1 MEGPNVGVD
10 AVLYRLV
17 RAGPDRRRPSYVASE
32 LVADPDDVLLDL
44 LKRVRGGG
52 RTPLLDR
59 IDPLGEMVV
68 GTGSASQL
76 LAELRCLADAARA
89 PAEVEQVR
97 QLMLLA
103 RRCLNARDVEIRFE
117 GD

>member
-1 MEGPNVGVD
+1 MGVD

-17 RAGPDRRRPSYVASE
+17 RAGPARRRPSYVASE
-32 LVADPDDVLLDL
+32 TVADPDDVLLDL

-59 IDPLGEMVV
+59 VDPLGELVV
-68 GTGSASQL
+68 SAESAPQL
-76 LAELRCLADAARA
+76 FAELRCLAEVAGA

-97 QLMLLA
+97 RLALLV
-103 RRCLNARDVEIRFE
+103 RRCLNSRDVEIRFE

>member
-1 MEGPNVGVD
+1 MGVD

-17 RAGPDRRRPSYVASE
+17 RAGPTRRRPSYVASE
-32 LVADPDDVLLDL
+32 VVADPDDVLLDL

-59 IDPLGEMVV
+59 VDPLGELVV
-68 GTGSASQL
+68 GAGSAPQL
-76 LAELRCLADAARA
+76 LAELRCLAEAARA
-89 PAEVEQVR
+89 PAEIDQVR
-97 QLMLLA
+97 RLALLA
-103 RRCLNARDVEIRFE
+103 RRCVNTRDVEIRFE

>member
-1 MEGPNVGVD
+1 MGVD

-17 RAGPDRRRPSYVASE
+17 RAGPGRGRPSHVAAGV
-32 LVADPDDVLLDL
+32 VADPDDVLLDL

-59 IDPLGEMVV
+59 VDPLGELVV
-68 GTGSASQL
+68 SAEAAPQL
-76 LAELRCLADAARA
+76 LAELRCLAEVARA
-89 PAEVEQVR
+89 PAEVDRVR
-97 QLMLLA
+97 RLALLA
-103 RRCLNARDVEIRFE
+103 RRCLTSRDVEIRFE

>member
-1 MEGPNVGVD
+1 MGVD

-17 RAGPDRRRPSYVASE
+17 RAGPARRRPSYVASE
-32 LVADPDDVLLDL
+32 VVADPQDVLLDL

-59 IDPLGEMVV
+59 VDPLGELVV
-68 GTGSASQL
+68 SPGSASQL
-76 LAELRCLADAARA
+76 LAELRCLAEVARA
-89 PAEVEQVR
+89 PAEVEHIR
-97 QLMLLA
+97 RLALLA
-103 RRCLNARDVEIRFE
+103 RRCLNTRDVEIRFE

>member
-1 MEGPNVGVD
+1 MGVD

-17 RAGPDRRRPSYVASE
+17 RAGPGRGRPSHIAAGV
-32 LVADPDDVLLDL
+32 VADPDDVLLDL

-59 IDPLGEMVV
+59 VDPLGELVV
-68 GTGSASQL
+68 AAEAAPQL
-76 LAELRCLADAARA
+76 LAELGCLAEVARA
-89 PAEVEQVR
+89 PAEVDQVR
-97 QLMLLA
+97 QLAQLT
-103 RRCLNARDVEIRFE
+103 RRCLTSREVEIRFE